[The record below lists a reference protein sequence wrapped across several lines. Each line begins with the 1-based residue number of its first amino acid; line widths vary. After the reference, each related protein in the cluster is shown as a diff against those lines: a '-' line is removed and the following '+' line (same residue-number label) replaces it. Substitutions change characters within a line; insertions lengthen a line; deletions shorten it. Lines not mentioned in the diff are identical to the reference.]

1 MKGRFVAAMVAGVV
15 AGFLV
20 GGLFPQAGLKV
31 KVVGELFLNAL
42 KMVVLPLIVVSIA
55 NAVLNMET
63 LERFRSIGL
72 RALVYYTTTTALAV
86 ATGLAVVILLKPGEG
101 VKLAA
106 GAVEVKKAG
115 FSLESLVTSL
125 VPPNLFEALVNFNVL
140 GVIVATMLFS
150 LAAISVEWERELL
163 LKQVLEEL
171 DTVLMRLTGWIVR
184 LAPVGI
190 FALIAYKVAAMG
202 GAQAVVPVLKSLGKY
217 TTTVLL
223 GLAVHGFITLPLIYF
238 VVTRE
243 NPYKL
248 LLRVKEA
255 LITAFAT
262 ASSSATLP
270 VTIERAVEAG
280 VKREV
285 AEFTLPLGA
294 TVNMDG
300 TALYEAVAAIFLAQ
314 SYGIE
319 LSLPQ
324 YLAVFLT
331 ATLAAIGA
339 AGIPEAGLVTMVLVL
354 KSIGVPLEG
363 IGIILAIDWFLD
375 RCRTAVNVL
384 GDIIGAA
391 IISRS
396 VWGK

>member
-1 MKGRFVAAMVAGVV
+1 LKGRFVAAMVAGVV

-217 TTTVLL
+217 TATVLL

>member
-1 MKGRFVAAMVAGVV
+1 MVAGVV

-217 TTTVLL
+217 TATVLL

>member
-1 MKGRFVAAMVAGVV
+1 MVAGVV

>member
-217 TTTVLL
+217 TATVLL